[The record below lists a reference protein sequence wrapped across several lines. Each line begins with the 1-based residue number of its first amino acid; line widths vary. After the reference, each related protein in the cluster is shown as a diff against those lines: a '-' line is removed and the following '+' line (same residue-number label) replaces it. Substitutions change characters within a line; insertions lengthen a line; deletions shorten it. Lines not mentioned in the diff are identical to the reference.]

1 MWTTPE
7 AKATKDWQKQLGEKL
22 ANHLTTCGFQSHLQ
36 GDKLHFYPS
45 IHLQKPII
53 YLTQS
58 YSEGCS
64 CQLKRV
70 VFPIAVWSL
79 QVKAKLNRLIL
90 DLRTCQRVPE
100 VLTIGAGSFCIRVC
114 GVAALRNTSTF

>member
-90 DLRTCQRVPE
+90 DLTHLPTSARSPYHRGRVLLYSS
-100 VLTIGAGSFCIRVC
+100 VRRCGS
-114 GVAALRNTSTF
+114 TKY